1 MNQEQAYKP
10 IYDSTPMNDF
20 LYEVN
25 RCISPKLNNNIRDNE
40 RIVSIKSR
48 IEEYKKSPTT
58 NLVSNFKSYHAKKR
72 NKTRRKSG
80 SEGLAQK

>member
-48 IEEYKKSPTT
+48 IEECKKALPPS
-58 NLVSNFKSYHAKKR
+58 H
-72 NKTRRKSG
+72 SG
-80 SEGLAQK
+80 DFIINIFIG